1 MQLSKSP
8 NLVETP
14 DITEVPIL
22 KELVLEDCINLLEVH
37 PSIGVHKKL
46 KVLNLKGCKNLKT
59 LPRKFEMESLEI
71 LILSDCSKVKRIPEF
86 GENMKRVAEL
96 YLDGTAITKLPL
108 SIEHLT
114 CLASMILKDCKKLMS
129 LPSTFFKI
137 KSLKNLNLSGCSKL
151 LENFGTAESSMPS
164 SNDLF
169 ETLKKLA
176 FSGFKSCYELLPFY
190 SMPLRSPNPKDLLL
204 TSLSNCC
211 SLTNLDLSYCNLN
224 AIPND
229 IGCLSSLG
237 ILKLGGNN
245 FDCLPES
252 IAQLSNLN
260 VLNVEDCT
268 SLQSLP
274 KLPMNINCIGGFGC
288 TSLESVPNLLKPNS
302 VREPN
307 LFLSDCSKLINNQG
321 LIDMFFAV
329 IRKHL
334 QVSPS
339 LFLFIFLYFLDQS
352 LSLCSKQHALYVSG
366 TLSR

>member
-8 NLVETP
+8 NLIETP

-71 LILSDCSKVKRIPEF
+71 LFLSDCSKVKRIPEF
-86 GENMKRVAEL
+86 GENMKHVVEL

-108 SIEHLT
+108 SVGHLT
-114 CLASMILKDCKKLMS
+114 GLASLILKDCKKLVS
-129 LPSTFFKI
+129 LPSTFFNI
-137 KSLKNLNLSGCSKL
+137 KSLKNLNLYGCSKL
-151 LENFGTAESSMPS
+151 LENFGIAERPMPS
-164 SNDLF
+164 PNYLF
-169 ETLKKLA
+169 ETLKILA

-190 SMPLRSPNPKDLLL
+190 SMPLRNPNPKDLLL
-204 TSLSNCC
+204 TSLLNCFT
-211 SLTNLDLSYCNLN
+211 LTNLDLSYCNLN
-224 AIPND
+224 AIPSD

-237 ILKLGGNN
+237 LLKLGGNN
-245 FDCLPES
+245 FNCLPES

-260 VLNVEDCT
+260 FLNVEDCT
-268 SLQSLP
+268 NLQSLP
-274 KLPMNINCIGGFGC
+274 KLPMNIDGIGAFGC

-302 VREPN
+302 LREPA
-307 LFLSDCSKLINNQG
+307 LYLSDCGKLINNQG

-334 QVSPS
+334 QVS
-339 LFLFIFLYFLDQS
+339 LS
-352 LSLCSKQHALYVSG
+352 LSLCFFFFFFGSVSIS
-366 TLSR
+366 LF